1 MFCRAAV
8 GHFLIRA
15 PLTVIE
21 PMSTPLPTAIFLDMD
36 DTILDD
42 TGSVD
47 SRWRSACDRYAS
59 QVSPFTPEE
68 IYTAIRRY
76 GEWYWSDPI
85 RHRQGRLALEATR
98 RVIVREALKRLGADQ
113 PRIADELADL
123 YSVLRAESTVPFP
136 GALETLQHLRERGVR
151 LALITNGN
159 AISQR
164 QKIVKH
170 GLLLFFDTIL
180 IEGEFGAGKPDER
193 VYRHVLMQMKVEPT
207 ETWMVGDNL
216 EWDVAGAQRV
226 GIFGIW
232 VDGTGAGLPASSPV
246 MPDRIIRTLD
256 ELVPR

>member
-1 MFCRAAV
+1 
-8 GHFLIRA
+8 
-15 PLTVIE
+15 
-21 PMSTPLPTAIFLDMD
+21 MD

-42 TGSVD
+42 SGSID
-47 SRWRSACDRYAS
+47 QRWRAACDRYAS
-59 QVSPFTPEE
+59 QLPPFTPEE

-85 RHRQGRLALEATR
+85 RHRHGRLALEATR
-98 RVIVREALKRLGADQ
+98 RVIVREALKRLGTDQ
-113 PRIADELADL
+113 PQIANDLADL
-123 YSVLRAESTVPFP
+123 YSVLRAETTVPFP
-136 GALETLQHLRERGVR
+136 GALDTLQHLREHGIR

-159 AISQR
+159 AILQR

-170 GLLLFFDTIL
+170 GLQPFFDTIL
-180 IEGEFGAGKPDER
+180 IEGEFGAGKPDAQ
-193 VYRHVLMQMKVEPT
+193 VYRHVLEQMNVEPA

-232 VDGTGAGLPASSPV
+232 IDITGVGLPASSLV
-246 MPDRIIRTLD
+246 VPDRIIHSLD